1 MISDELKKTVERLNN
16 QGKNRF
22 SHGATAEQIAAFEKQ
37 NKVTFPTKFREWLL
51 FSDGGECFL
60 PAGVQLYGVSHKP
73 LIDVNDNDRPDDS
86 YIVIGALASG
96 DPILCERKGER
107 ISIYNREADRIE
119 SDETYPDFFSFLGDL
134 FNLLGI
140 GE

>member
-1 MISDELKKTVERLNN
+1 MLSDELKKIVEQLVN
-16 QGKNRF
+16 QGKTNF
-22 SHGATAEQIAAFEKQ
+22 PDGAAEGQIAAFEKQ
-37 NKVTFPTKFREWLL
+37 NKITFPPKFREWLL

-60 PAGVQLYGVSHKP
+60 PAGVQFYGVSHKP
-73 LIDVNDNDRPDDS
+73 LIDVNDNDRPDDT

-107 ISIYNREADRIE
+107 ISIYNREAGRIE

-134 FNLLGI
+134 YNLLGI